1 MHRKYDKITSS
12 MYKDIKKAVK
22 TYPILKW
29 LIVIIFL
36 FSSISFI
43 RVYSINYI
51 SETRLGHGLPL
62 AIVVGMTSIAIA
74 IFEKK

>member
-1 MHRKYDKITSS
+1 MHKNYDKIAGSI
-12 MYKDIKKAVK
+12 YKDIKKAIT

-29 LIVIIFL
+29 LIVIVFL
-36 FSSISFI
+36 YSSISFI

-51 SETRLGHGLPL
+51 YEAHLGHGLPL

-74 IFEKK
+74 IFERK